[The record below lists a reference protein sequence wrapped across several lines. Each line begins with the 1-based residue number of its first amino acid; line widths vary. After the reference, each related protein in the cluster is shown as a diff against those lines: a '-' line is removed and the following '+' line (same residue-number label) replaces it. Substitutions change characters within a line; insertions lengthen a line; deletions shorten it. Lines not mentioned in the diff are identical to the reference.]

1 MRCGDLMTSEVEVF
15 GELDTVQ
22 HIARRMRELDIGFA
36 PICDRDGRP
45 VGTLTDRD
53 IALRVC
59 AEDFAASVT
68 RVREVMTRAAVTCRD
83 TDPLSM
89 AEARMR
95 EQHKSRI
102 MVVAHDGRLV
112 GVISLSDVVQAE
124 DDAHAAAVVRGIADR
139 AAGAPM
145 Q

>member
-15 GELDTVQ
+15 GEMDTVL
-22 HIARRMRELDIGFA
+22 HVARRMRELNVGFA
-36 PICDRDGRP
+36 PVCDREGRP

-59 AEDFAASVT
+59 AEDLSA
-68 RVREVMTRAAVTCRD
+68 RETLARDVMTRGAIVCRESD
-83 TDPLSM
+83 ALDV

-95 EQHKSRI
+95 EHHKSRI
-102 MVVAHDGRLV
+102 MVVADDGRLV
-112 GVISLSDVVQAE
+112 GVISLSDIAEAE
-124 DDAHAAAVVRGIADR
+124 DDAHAAATLRGIAGRETHSD
-139 AAGAPM
+139 A